1 MISRMSVKSTAY
13 LSPFHGLNV
22 RIVTNWKA
30 IMLHIYSWPIII
42 IKIAS
47 NLLGIL
53 DSGLLSMKFTSVH
66 LQFFQ
71 SMDIVAIM
79 NRVPINPPI
88 TLAIS
93 LFLLSDERFDV
104 HPDYRCQGI
113 GADLLIEALRFAAS
127 LGGVMATLEVRP
139 SNQAAMHLYEKFG
152 FGIVNRRKNYYQ
164 DNREDA
170 WLMKLE
176 PLELAWAAVGGS
188 VR

>member
-1 MISRMSVKSTAY
+1 MITIRPMTLDDIQDVGKIDRLSFPIPWSERSYRYELESNNAAHLLVTDYHHKDRVELVGYIGFWFVVDEVHISTFA
-13 LSPFHGLNV
+13 
-22 RIVTNWKA
+22 
-30 IMLHIYSWPIII
+30 
-42 IKIAS
+42 
-47 NLLGIL
+47 
-53 DSGLLSMKFTSVH
+53 
-66 LQFFQ
+66 
-71 SMDIVAIM
+71 
-79 NRVPINPPI
+79 
-88 TLAIS
+88 
-93 LFLLSDERFDV
+93 V